1 MLLKKYV
8 LSYFTNYPQTC
19 YVCAD
24 MKTIMIFFQIV
35 GSLGLFLFGI
45 KLLSEGLQKSAG
57 DKMKAI
63 LKLMTK
69 NRLVSIITGI
79 LITII
84 IQSSSATTV
93 MVVSFVNA
101 GLMGL
106 TQAIGVILGANIG
119 TTFTGWLVALLGFKV
134 DITILALVS
143 IAFAAPMMFS
153 KKSKTRD
160 AADVLLGF
168 GILFLGLNF
177 MSHSMPDITGNV
189 DALAFLSTFNSDT
202 LWMNLLCILLGT
214 LVTIIVQSS
223 SAAMAM
229 TLTMAYN
236 GWLGVTA
243 AAALIL
249 GSNIGT
255 TITAYLASIGTSTT
269 AKRAAWAH
277 IIFNVVGS
285 VIALVFFHP
294 LLEFVNWITPGNIY
308 KLSGTALSTQLPLFL
323 AMFHSVFNVINTVLF
338 FPFVRQYAAFIK
350 RLVPAKA
357 EYDEGTYH
365 FKYIGGIFIDSPEI
379 YMLAIR
385 DEIKKMANLACTMLT
400 RYRSMFNNPEATME
414 NDVQAMKKDEEY
426 ADQMQ
431 EQLSDFCVHLLQDSQ
446 TPTNASSLN
455 CLIRVMDE
463 LESVTDS
470 CFNLALLSQR
480 RYNQKWVF
488 DSATDKDLRD
498 YQTLVQEFLDY
509 VRDRMDRTLTKA
521 EMQKAN
527 EFEEQIN
534 SYRNSLSQMVQD
546 RLSEG
551 KADVRTEL
559 LILEKIRH
567 LEHIGDYCTNIAE
580 AYHQAVKHTPMLQK
594 RTGKSIEL

>member
-1 MLLKKYV
+1 MVNKNTPNH
-8 LSYFTNYPQTC
+8 FTKSHQTW
-19 YVCAD
+19 YVCID
-24 MKTIMIFFQIV
+24 MKTIVIFFQIA

-57 DKMKAI
+57 DKMKAV

-69 NRLVSIITGI
+69 NRFVSIVTGV

-119 TTFTGWLVALLGFKV
+119 TTFTGWLVALLGFKM
-134 DITILALVS
+134 DITSLALVS

-153 KKSKTRD
+153 KKTKTRD

-168 GILFLGLNF
+168 GVLFLGLNF
-177 MSHSMPDITGNV
+177 MSHSIPDITGNIEV
-189 DALAFLSTFNSDT
+189 LEFLATFNSDT
-202 LWMNLLCILLGT
+202 VWMNLLCILLGT
-214 LVTIIVQSS
+214 LVTIVVQSS

-243 AAALIL
+243 SAALIL

-285 VIALVFFHP
+285 VIALMFFHP
-294 LLEFVNWITPGNIY
+294 LLSFVNFITPGDIY
-308 KLSGTALSTQLPLFL
+308 TMEGTTLSTQLPLFL
-323 AMFHSVFNVINTVLF
+323 AMFHSVFNIANTILF
-338 FPFVRQYAAFIK
+338 FPFVSHYARFIE

-365 FKYIGGIFIDSPEI
+365 FKYIGGVFIDSPEI
-379 YMLAIR
+379 YMMAIR
-385 DEIKKMANLACTMLT
+385 DEIKKMANLACNMLT
-400 RYRSMFNNPEATME
+400 RYRGMFNNPGADIESDAL
-414 NDVQAMKKDEEY
+414 AMKKDEDY

-431 EQLSDFCVHLLQDSQ
+431 EQLSNFCVHLLQDSQ

-470 CFNLALLSQR
+470 CYNLTILSQR
-480 RYNQKWVF
+480 RYHQGWTI
-488 DSATDKDLRD
+488 DPETDKDLRE
-498 YQTLVQEFLDY
+498 YQMLVQEFLDY
-509 VRDRMDRTLTKA
+509 VRDRMDKTLTKA

-534 SYRNSLSQMVQD
+534 NQRNRLSQLVQE
-546 RLSEG
+546 RLSSG
-551 KADVRTEL
+551 KADVKVEL

-594 RTGKSIEL
+594 RSVKSQQLA

>member
-1 MLLKKYV
+1 
-8 LSYFTNYPQTC
+8 
-19 YVCAD
+19 
-24 MKTIMIFFQIV
+24 
-35 GSLGLFLFGI
+35 
-45 KLLSEGLQKSAG
+45 
-57 DKMKAI
+57 
-63 LKLMTK
+63 
-69 NRLVSIITGI
+69 
-79 LITII
+79 
-84 IQSSSATTV
+84 
-93 MVVSFVNA
+93 
-101 GLMGL
+101 
-106 TQAIGVILGANIG
+106 
-119 TTFTGWLVALLGFKV
+119 LLGFKM
-134 DITILALVS
+134 DITSLALVS

-153 KKSKTRD
+153 RKTKTRD

-168 GILFLGLNF
+168 GVLFLGLNF
-177 MSHSMPDITGNV
+177 MSHSIPDITGNIEV
-189 DALAFLSTFNSDT
+189 LQFLATFNSDT
-202 LWMNLLCILLGT
+202 VLMNLLCILIGT
-214 LVTIIVQSS
+214 LATIIVQSS

-229 TLTMAYN
+229 VLTMAFN
-236 GWLGVTA
+236 GWIGVTA
-243 AAALIL
+243 SAALIL

-285 VIALVFFHP
+285 IIALMFFHP
-294 LLEFVNWITPGNIY
+294 LLSFVNVITPGDIY
-308 KLSGTALSTQLPLFL
+308 TMEGTTLSAQLPLFL
-323 AMFHSVFNVINTVLF
+323 AMFHSVFNIANTILF
-338 FPFVRQYAAFIK
+338 FPFVRHYARFIE

-365 FKYIGGIFIDSPEI
+365 FKYIGGVFIDSPEI
-379 YMLAIR
+379 YMMAIR
-385 DEIKKMANLACTMLT
+385 DEIKKMANLACNMLT
-400 RYRSMFNNPEATME
+400 RYRGMFNNPSADIETDAL
-414 NDVQAMKKDEEY
+414 AMKRDEDY

-431 EQLSDFCVHLLQDSQ
+431 EQLSNFCVHLLQDSQ

-470 CFNLALLSQR
+470 CYNLTILSQR
-480 RYNQKWVF
+480 RYHQGWTF
-488 DSATDKDLRD
+488 DPATDKDLRE

-509 VRDRMDRTLTKA
+509 VRDRMDKTLTKA

-534 SYRNSLSQMVQD
+534 NQRNRLSQLVQE
-546 RLSEG
+546 RLSGG
-551 KADVRTEL
+551 KADVKVEL

-594 RTGKSIEL
+594 RSVKSQKLA